1 MIKSLDGMMWDGR
14 GLALLLAGL
23 GVFGLV
29 GCSSSS
35 KPGNT
40 VTSASGGGDGS
51 GGGKGVGLCIT
62 PQCQGSGKV
71 AGSVAGQCFGE
82 CVGQSFASTFQQDT
96 GWTRAGES
104 ADGAELFLA
113 GTGVAVDGQVATVSY
128 ALYRAGNTGGPV
140 DGHWLC
146 AMGGTFTSEPYSSD
160 NQLPQPF
167 TLTGVTD
174 LGVCHGDDASGD
186 QLTLELMGLTSQIS
200 GSVLGQAVSLA
211 GSGPFCSAEECDLT
225 VNEPGPLAG
234 SFFFT
239 TTHTDNAVGTPVALN
254 DAIWVAP
261 RSLGADVLCGSASS
275 TVTRASGA
283 DSGTAHIELRGLHAL
298 HCPGA
303 TAIDSLGGQL

>member
-1 MIKSLDGMMWDGR
+1 MIKSFDQMMWDAR
-14 GLALLLAGL
+14 GLVLMAGL
-23 GVFGLV
+23 AACALS

-35 KPGNT
+35 KQGNT

-62 PQCQGSGKV
+62 PQCEGGGKV

-82 CVGQSFASTFQQDT
+82 CIGQSFASTFQQDA

-113 GTGVAVDGQVATVSY
+113 GTGIAVDGQVATVSY

-146 AMGGTFTSEPYSSD
+146 ATGGTFTSEPYSSD

-167 TLTGVTD
+167 ALTGVTD
-174 LGVCHGDDASGD
+174 LGVCKGDDASGD

-200 GSVLGQAVSLA
+200 GSALGHAVSLA
-211 GSGPFCSAEECDLT
+211 GSAPFCSAEECDLT
-225 VNEPGPLAG
+225 VSEPPLAG

-239 TTHTDNAVGTPVALN
+239 TTQTDNAVGTPVPLT

-283 DSGTAHIELRGLHAL
+283 GSDTAHIELRGLHAL
-298 HCPGA
+298 HCPGT
-303 TAIDSLGGQL
+303 TAIDALSGQL